1 MPAVDLY
8 FDFRSPFAYFTAHR
22 IRSEQVA
29 PGVSIDWRWH
39 PVSIDVLLNLQANKS
54 DWATYSDPLAPPKR
68 KHFLKDVVR
77 SAEYCRVPIRPP
89 NPPRSN
95 SIPALC
101 ASLALAKAGTE
112 HDRFRNALFDAL
124 WQQQRD
130 IGDRAVLYACAS
142 AANVPTA
149 IIDAAFA
156 PDAKELLATATR
168 AAYENDI
175 FGVPSFV
182 SGGEIYFGNDR
193 LDMLVSRIGR
203 ASAT

>member
-1 MPAVDLY
+1 MVAVDVY
-8 FDFRSPFAYFTAHR
+8 YDYRSPFAYFAAYR
-22 IRSEQVA
+22 IRTGKFSTPV
-29 PGVSIDWRWH
+29 GVEWRWH
-39 PVSIDVLLNLQANKS
+39 PVFIDVLLNLQANRPE
-54 DWATYSDPLAPPKR
+54 WTPYSDPLAPPKR

-77 SAEYCRVPIRPP
+77 SAEFYGVPIRPP

-101 ASLALAKAGTE
+101 ASLSLTKSGVE
-112 HDRFRNALFDAL
+112 LNRFRGTIFDAL

-130 IGDRAVLYACAS
+130 IGDRAVLYACAD
-142 AANVPTA
+142 AANVTTA

-156 PDAKELLATATR
+156 PEAKEMLAAATR

-182 SGGEIYFGNDR
+182 SEGEIFFGNDR
-193 LDMLVSRIGR
+193 LDMLASRLAR